1 MSSKNKDSSA
11 KEIANVSSISS
22 YDASFAVRALT
33 ADKASAEFNP
43 RKAQEWAKKRHEA
56 RLRAV
61 TA

>member
-1 MSSKNKDSSA
+1 MSSKHKSSNA
-11 KEIANVSSISS
+11 KEIANVSSVSS
-22 YDASFAVRALT
+22 YEASVAVRALT
-33 ADKASAEFNP
+33 ADKDSPEFSP